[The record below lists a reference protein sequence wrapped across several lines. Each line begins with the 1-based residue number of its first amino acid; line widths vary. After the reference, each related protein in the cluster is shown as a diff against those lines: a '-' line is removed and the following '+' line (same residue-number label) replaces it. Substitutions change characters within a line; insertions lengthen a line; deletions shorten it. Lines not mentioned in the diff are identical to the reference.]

1 MCKSEA
7 VKAGETSELNSH
19 YDKRW
24 HRFTQRT
31 FPVQI
36 YSTNRDVCG
45 PIPGLPP
52 LTEVSGS
59 CVGTP
64 HETLLMIRVK
74 KKTTLNSRLQTVNE
88 ASRISLFEMRDKIS
102 FFFVW
107 LDVFVGGSV
116 IKVTPSAWRAVFQSL
131 RVGKHPAEESW
142 RLRICSRPWP
152 LTPPLPQ
159 GSLRDSL
166 NTTKGRKDPGFTPP
180 KVTGVYSGT
189 RSSIEVSRESWEL
202 CSFGVNTLTNQRTR
216 GHRWKHKILEKG
228 ICSVFKLLTMNYH

>member
-1 MCKSEA
+1 
-7 VKAGETSELNSH
+7 
-19 YDKRW
+19 
-24 HRFTQRT
+24 
-31 FPVQI
+31 
-36 YSTNRDVCG
+36 
-45 PIPGLPP
+45 
-52 LTEVSGS
+52 
-59 CVGTP
+59 
-64 HETLLMIRVK
+64 
-74 KKTTLNSRLQTVNE
+74 
-88 ASRISLFEMRDKIS
+88 MRDKIS

-131 RVGKHPAEESW
+131 HVGKHPAEESW
-142 RLRICSRPWP
+142 RQRIPKSSGSVVDPDLW
-152 LTPPLPQ
+152 PPLPQ